1 VKEYSS
7 ILKSKKKINGGLN
20 MKNLAYIFMI
30 FCAVSLP
37 LAAAAGDPN
46 EYMVNLESLNDSGVT
61 GTAWITVTDGKYL
74 TVEIEATGLEPGKP
88 HPQHIHGLNKPP
100 AKNSTCPT
108 PEADADGDGIVSVG
122 EGLPYYG
129 PIILPLIPF
138 DLVDEDGNLS
148 YFGTFTIRP
157 NEFQPLHKR
166 TVVLHG
172 LTVGDTYVPSTP
184 VACGEIIN
192 LE

>member
-1 VKEYSS
+1 M
-7 ILKSKKKINGGLN
+7 KINGGLD

-30 FCAVSLP
+30 FGAVFLP
-37 LAAAAGDPN
+37 LTAAADEPN

-74 TVEIEATGLEPGKP
+74 TVEIEATGFEAGKL
-88 HPQHIHGLNKPP
+88 HPQHIHGLQKPP

-129 PIILPLIPF
+129 PIILPLMPF
-138 DLVDEDGNLS
+138 DLVEDDGSLS
-148 YFGTFTIRP
+148 YYATFTIRP

-172 LTVGDTYVPSTP
+172 LTIDGTYVPSTP
-184 VACGEIIN
+184 VACGEIF
-192 LE
+192 EVE

>member
-1 VKEYSS
+1 MKEYSS

-74 TVEIEATGLEPGKP
+74 TVEIEATGFELANL
-88 HPQHIHGLNKPP
+88 IH
-100 AKNSTCPT
+100 ST
-108 PEADADGDGIVSVG
+108 
-122 EGLPYYG
+122 
-129 PIILPLIPF
+129 
-138 DLVDEDGNLS
+138 
-148 YFGTFTIRP
+148 
-157 NEFQPLHKR
+157 
-166 TVVLHG
+166 
-172 LTVGDTYVPSTP
+172 ST
-184 VACGEIIN
+184 A
-192 LE
+192 